1 MAGRGGRTAR
11 SFGSWRGGCSGGPLA
26 QNQGSRVYG
35 QANSGA
41 GIFPQG
47 SGPVDSGAG
56 WHPTV
61 IYLLV
66 FVAVEVGAFGL
77 LGRGLGGGTGTGPK
91 RGAAQGAPGVRATCQ
106 LPCAPSARGERVHPQ
121 RSAPA

>member
-56 WHPTV
+56 WHPTG

-66 FVAVEVGAFGL
+66 FVAVEIVAFGL
-77 LGRGLGGGTGTGPK
+77 LGRGPRWGTGTCRNG
-91 RGAAQGAPGVRATCQ
+91 GAAAGAAGEEGTGQV
-106 LPCAPSARGERVHPQ
+106 PCAPRTPADRLHPQ
-121 RSAPA
+121 RPGP

>member
-1 MAGRGGRTAR
+1 MAVFAAR
-11 SFGSWRGGCSGGPLA
+11 PSSSFGYWRGGFSDGPLA

-66 FVAVEVGAFGL
+66 FVAVEIVAFGL
-77 LGRGLGGGTGTGPK
+77 LGRVL
-91 RGAAQGAPGVRATCQ
+91 R
-106 LPCAPSARGERVHPQ
+106 
-121 RSAPA
+121 

>member
-1 MAGRGGRTAR
+1 MAVFAAR
-11 SFGSWRGGCSGGPLA
+11 PSSSFGYWRGGFSDGPLA

-41 GIFPQG
+41 GVFPQG

-56 WHPTV
+56 WHPTA

-66 FVAVEVGAFGL
+66 VVAVEIVALRL
-77 LGRGLGGGTGTGPK
+77 LGRGARCGTRNSPK
-91 RGAAQGAPGVRATCQ
+91 RGTARRARAARAVCPFPPVARPPG
-106 LPCAPSARGERVHPQ
+106 G
-121 RSAPA
+121 